1 MGLPIAGGQAIELLV
16 GLKIDEDAIGTPRLA
31 PGALWVRHL
40 CPALERA
47 QLHAADFERV
57 LVLVTAVYPADDD
70 ESEPP
75 DPSSSDYGPGF
86 PGYVIS
92 AFEDS
97 PWEGRVGSVE
107 VREQWRKDTA
117 PHLNVGIY
125 GIRRSPDAIP

>member
-40 CPALERA
+40 CPALDRA
-47 QLHAADFERV
+47 QHEADAFEKV
-57 LVLVTAVYPADDD
+57 LVLVTAVYPAAGD

-75 DPSSSDYGPGF
+75 DPTISDYEPGF

-97 PWEGRVGSVE
+97 PWEELVGSVE
-107 VREQWRKDTA
+107 VREQWRPNQA
-117 PHLNVGIY
+117 LHLNIGIY
-125 GIRRSPDAIP
+125 GIRRLTDGGS